1 MRRKIRAAGTQ
12 IGLRLL
18 PPSWARPPIR
28 AELSC
33 RPRNEFRRLEFLR
46 IRDAKNASEGYL
58 RQAPNGP
65 DLIGLELRNK
75 KAVLT
80 FDRNCE
86 LLDCGRVS
94 FSLAAGFDGPH
105 VLDLP
110 ASDDVRGPANSHGHS
125 VIKTSIRA
133 NGCVGEHRQLSVGYI
148 RRKPP
153 PGRRH
158 HQRSTCELL
167 T

>member
-1 MRRKIRAAGTQ
+1 
-12 IGLRLL
+12 
-18 PPSWARPPIR
+18 PPLWPSGGAL
-28 AELSC
+28 A
-33 RPRNEFRRLEFLR
+33 FLR
-46 IRDAKNASEGYL
+46 SAVWSHKARLSVASAK
-58 RQAPNGP
+58 RNGP
-65 DLIGLELRNK
+65 DLIGLELRNE

-80 FDRNCE
+80 LDRNCE

-167 T
+167 TAAKISSPAATVICSPLR